1 MSVTRRSVLLGGVAA
16 AGIVTLAGC
25 DDDDAAPVSRLGP
38 ADRNALA
45 AAIDAEQQIVAAYA
59 TRPDNGLATDIAHR
73 QHLAHLAALE
83 SLHAGPAP
91 SASPSG
97 GPGGD
102 AAGPADLQAAAVAVG
117 DGSLAAVL
125 ASIAASHLTPPPV
138 EVESEFL
145 GDES

>member
-16 AGIVTLAGC
+16 AGMLTLTGC
-25 DDDDAAPVSRLGP
+25 DDDEAAPVSRLGP

-45 AAIDAEQQIVAAYA
+45 VAIDAEQQIVAAYA
-59 TRPDNGLATDIAHR
+59 TRPGGLATDIAHR
-73 QHLAHLAALE
+73 QHLAHLAALQ
-83 SLHAGPAP
+83 SLPAGLAP